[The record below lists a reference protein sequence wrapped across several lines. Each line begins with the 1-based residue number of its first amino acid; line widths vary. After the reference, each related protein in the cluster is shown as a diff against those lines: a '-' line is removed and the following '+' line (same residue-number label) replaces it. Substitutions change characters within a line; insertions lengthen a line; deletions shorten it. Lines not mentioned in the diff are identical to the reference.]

1 MCFNLPQRVVVSPNP
16 SVISNIIPTWCVKSG
31 GGGVVYYDRGIRAAG
46 LQEGGA
52 LAHKNPAH
60 LRHQAFCNQW
70 IYYTDFNHIGSFSI
84 SWGRVKPAAARVNV
98 AVAGNSRPLLFD
110 CISFSRK
117 SSSKVGQ
124 VRHGVKLPIG
134 RWIVAELVDTD
145 DRSDPKQFT
154 FSICNENKQNI
165 TTRSSFS
172 NIKQYFLFKTLLIVY
187 PHVNTKIYTMFSKSP
202 NLLQG
207 VVCKC
212 KKQVKPM
219 SCPFLFLICPCV
231 VCAL

>member
-1 MCFNLPQRVVVSPNP
+1 MCFNFPQRVGVSPNP

-31 GGGVVYYDRGIRAAG
+31 GGGVVYYDRGTRAAG

-84 SWGRVKPAAARVNV
+84 SWGRVKPAAARVNM
-98 AVAGNSRPLLFD
+98 AVAGNSRPRPLLFD

-134 RWIVAELVDTD
+134 RGIVAALVDTD

-154 FSICNENKQNI
+154 F
-165 TTRSSFS
+165 
-172 NIKQYFLFKTLLIVY
+172 
-187 PHVNTKIYTMFSKSP
+187 
-202 NLLQG
+202 
-207 VVCKC
+207 
-212 KKQVKPM
+212 
-219 SCPFLFLICPCV
+219 
-231 VCAL
+231 